1 MHLMS
6 GHEYAELVQGASEL
20 ERDNYGVKVL
30 LTPDERIVKLIRVK
44 RWYSLSAIY
53 PYSIRFKR
61 NANRLK
67 SMGIPSVEVERVFYC
82 HQIRR
87 HGVIYPLLQGE
98 SLEQIATKNGLSEDL
113 LQQLAEFIAMLH
125 DMGIYF
131 RSLHL
136 GNILQM
142 PDGRY
147 GLIDVADMRFFRSP
161 LRVDQRRRNF
171 KHLLRNKSHRKT
183 FDSFGLERF
192 LKLYITSAGLI
203 QKQAQKILSVAETVH
218 G

>member
-1 MHLMS
+1 MS